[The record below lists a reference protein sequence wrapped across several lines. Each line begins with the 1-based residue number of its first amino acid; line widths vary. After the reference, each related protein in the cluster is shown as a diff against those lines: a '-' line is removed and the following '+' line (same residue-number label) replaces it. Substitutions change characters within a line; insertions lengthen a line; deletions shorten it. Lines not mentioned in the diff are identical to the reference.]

1 MFDWFTYNSPE
12 GDFRLDVHFDV
23 EVWKV
28 ALVSLAIAGFI
39 TGCIYTAFMS

>member
-1 MFDWFTYNSPE
+1 MFDWFVYHNPE

-23 EVWKV
+23 EVWKF
-28 ALVSLAIAGFI
+28 ALVSLAITGFI